1 MLLYMEKSLP
11 DTIIEIGLVMN
22 LGRIY
27 KQINLHLP
35 VTIMNNFG
43 NIINKKNFFGS
54 LLYIYIYIYI

>member
-54 LLYIYIYIYI
+54 L